1 MSDNDNGFKVSK
13 LLLNISQAWKQVAGK
28 PQVNQVNGGD
38 RPEMKKRKRK
48 EKDKK
53 EADQGKRKEVSPV
66 WVGRL

>member
-1 MSDNDNGFKVSK
+1 M
-13 LLLNISQAWKQVAGK
+13 AGK
-28 PQVNQVNGGD
+28 PQVNQVNGAD